1 MKADE
6 KNYYIAVDLGATSG
20 RVILASFDGEKVETE
35 EIHRFKHPMLPIG
48 GHIFWNLPGLYNEVL
63 TGLRNASV
71 KLGEIGAE
79 ARSIGIDTW
88 GCDVAYFH
96 ADGTIAGLP

>member
-48 GHIFWNLPGLYNEVL
+48 GHIFWNLHLGMRRGLFPRRRDY
-63 TGLRNASV
+63 R
-71 KLGEIGAE
+71 
-79 ARSIGIDTW
+79 RSPLL
-88 GCDVAYFH
+88 
-96 ADGTIAGLP
+96 LP

>member
-1 MKADE
+1 
-6 KNYYIAVDLGATSG
+6 
-20 RVILASFDGEKVETE
+20 
-35 EIHRFKHPMLPIG
+35 MLPIG

-96 ADGTIAGLP
+96 ADGTIAGSPLLLP